1 MYVFN
6 LFHIKLEGEGAA
18 FLHPFDDRHLIAGYA
33 SLGHEILQEVP
44 SVDIVVVCCG
54 GGGLLAG
61 VATSLAYFAHHKVQ
75 VFGVEPDTAKGMYL
89 SLQVWNMLT
98 VEL

>member
-1 MYVFN
+1 M
-6 LFHIKLEGEGAA
+6 
-18 FLHPFDDRHLIAGYA
+18 
-33 SLGHEILQEVP
+33 
-44 SVDIVVVCCG
+44 
-54 GGGLLAG
+54 AG

-98 VEL
+98 FELELVLVYFDIKKFCNVVSSMMIFLGPIFWQEKGKTSQRFEPGTSSIWI